1 MVPLSYHC
9 RNLSNLSVGGGCPLR
24 KRGWVLSCPGWE
36 GGREVSGPEV
46 ETKPQNFPKVT
57 LLVLAAAGRAAIHV

>member
-1 MVPLSYHC
+1 MPLKEKGVGSFMS
-9 RNLSNLSVGGGCPLR
+9 RVGGWGCF
-24 KRGWVLSCPGWE
+24 SF
-36 GGREVSGPEV
+36 GGGGGPPRQVSGPEV